1 MGIRLN
7 KVLSEL
13 NIGLET
19 AVDFLKAH
27 QELGEIRDD
36 ANPNTKIWDSQYEAL
51 VKEFGQVPK
60 LNVMGKIDLDSLNQ
74 SRRPKPGIR
83 LNKVLTELNIGLQT
97 AIDFLNNKK
106 GLGEVKDEMT
116 PNTKIS
122 YEQYQALVSEFSG
135 KKVIGKID
143 LSLLNQR
150 TRPKKKSKEER
161 RKERAEKLKQES
173 KPIGKINL
181 DEVGKKKED
190 MGPIEIITE
199 TKPVEQK
206 ATIGGNG
213 APVIGKIDLSL
224 LNQSTR
230 PKKKSKEERRKE
242 CAEKLKQ
249 ESKPIGKINLDEV
262 GKNKEDME
270 PIEIITET
278 KPVEQK
284 ATIGDNR
291 YDIFVSYSRKDSTRV
306 QNIAKELQSKGYKIW
321 IDKEGIESGDAFKA
335 VIVKAIKKAEVFL
348 FFSSIEANK
357 SSWTVKEVNV
367 AVYLKKVIIPVKLDN
382 SEYDD
387 SVLLDL
393 AGLDFIDF
401 TDETRHNYA
410 VSKLDKALKKKIRN
424 VTSQNK

>member
-1 MGIRLN
+1 MGVRLN

-13 NIGLET
+13 NIGLHT

-60 LNVMGKIDLDSLNQ
+60 LNVVGKIDLDSLNQ
-74 SRRPKPGIR
+74 STRPKPRIR

-97 AIDFLNNKK
+97 AIDFLKQHK
-106 GLGEVKDEMT
+106 ELGEISDDAT
-116 PNTKIS
+116 PNTKIWYS
-122 YEQYQALVSEFSG
+122 QYKALVNEFKNEKTIHDKTSLLS
-135 KKVIGKID
+135 KEMPKPEIKVLGKID
-143 LSLLNQR
+143 LDSIG
-150 TRPKKKSKEER
+150 
-161 RKERAEKLKQES
+161 RKIED
-173 KPIGKINL
+173 KPIQPSFTPL
-181 DEVGKKKED
+181 
-190 MGPIEIITE
+190 
-199 TKPVEQK
+199 
-206 ATIGGNG
+206 
-213 APVIGKIDLSL
+213 GKIDLDA

-230 PKKKSKEERRKE
+230 PKKKSKKERKKE
-242 CAEKLKQ
+242 REGNVNQEVKQ
-249 ESKPIGKINLDEV
+249 LGKINLDEI
-262 GKNKEDME
+262 GKKKERVEINKETV
-270 PIEIITET
+270 PET
-278 KPVEQK
+278 SPREQK
-284 ATIGDNR
+284 VNANYNG
-291 YDIFVSYSRKDSTRV
+291 YDLFVSYSRKDGTRV
-306 QNIAKELQSKGYKIW
+306 QAIVNELQNKGYKIW

-335 VIVKAIKKAEVFL
+335 VIVKAIKNAEVFL
-348 FFSSIEANK
+348 FFSSIAANK
-357 SSWTVKEVNV
+357 SPWTVKEVNV

-424 VTSQNK
+424 VTSHNK

>member
-150 TRPKKKSKEER
+150 
-161 RKERAEKLKQES
+161 
-173 KPIGKINL
+173 
-181 DEVGKKKED
+181 
-190 MGPIEIITE
+190 
-199 TKPVEQK
+199 
-206 ATIGGNG
+206 
-213 APVIGKIDLSL
+213 
-224 LNQSTR
+224 TR

>member
-1 MGIRLN
+1 MGVRLN

-13 NIGLET
+13 NIGLQT

-60 LNVMGKIDLDSLNQ
+60 LNVIGKIDLDSLNYPTM
-74 SRRPKPGIR
+74 PKPGRR

-97 AIDFLNNKK
+97 AVDFLNNKK
-106 GLGEVKDEMT
+106 ELGEVKDEMT

-122 YEQYQALVSEFSG
+122 HEQYQALVNEFSG

-143 LSLLNQR
+143 LSLLNQS

-181 DEVGKKKED
+181 DEVGKKKEGVD
-190 MGPIEIITE
+190 SPYEIDA
-199 TKPVEQK
+199 V
-206 ATIGGNG
+206 
-213 APVIGKIDLSL
+213 
-224 LNQSTR
+224 
-230 PKKKSKEERRKE
+230 
-242 CAEKLKQ
+242 
-249 ESKPIGKINLDEV
+249 
-262 GKNKEDME
+262 
-270 PIEIITET
+270 T

-335 VIVKAIKKAEVFL
+335 VIVKAIKKAGVFL

-357 SSWTVKEVNV
+357 SPWTVKEVNV
-367 AVYLKKVIIPVKLDN
+367 AVYLKKIIIPVKLDN

-393 AGLDFIDF
+393 AGLDFIDL
-401 TDETRHNYA
+401 TDEAKHDYA
-410 VSKLDKALKKKIRN
+410 VNKLVKALKKKI
-424 VTSQNK
+424 SKIAF

>member
-1 MGIRLN
+1 MGVRLN

-13 NIGLET
+13 NIGLQT

-60 LNVMGKIDLDSLNQ
+60 LNVVGKIDLDSLNQ
-74 SRRPKPGIR
+74 STRPKPGVR

-97 AIDFLNNKK
+97 AVDFLKHHK
-106 GLGEVKDEMT
+106 ELGYIKDDA
-116 PNTKIS
+116 NVNYKIS
-122 YEQYQALVSEFSG
+122 IEQYNALVNEFKDDGNFKNQSG
-135 KKVIGKID
+135 QLFPKKKPSQEVHVLGKID
-143 LSLLNQR
+143 LDSLNQSKRPQKKNLGSRMKGREGQTEQRVNVVGKIDLASLNQR
-150 TRPKKKSKEER
+150 IRPKEESKDVHIREQEE
-161 RKERAEKLKQES
+161 KVKPEF

-181 DEVGKKKED
+181 DELNKKNETIESKKETVS
-190 MGPIEIITE
+190 GTSSHE
-199 TKPVEQK
+199 
-206 ATIGGNG
+206 
-213 APVIGKIDLSL
+213 
-224 LNQSTR
+224 
-230 PKKKSKEERRKE
+230 SKE
-242 CAEKLKQ
+242 
-249 ESKPIGKINLDEV
+249 SINDS
-262 GKNKEDME
+262 
-270 PIEIITET
+270 
-278 KPVEQK
+278 
-284 ATIGDNR
+284 R

-306 QNIAKELQSKGYKIW
+306 QTIVNELQNNGYKIW

-348 FFSSIEANK
+348 FFSSIDANK
-357 SSWTVKEVNV
+357 SPWTVKEVNV

-393 AGLDFIDF
+393 AGLDFIDLTNEAKHDF
-401 TDETRHNYA
+401 A

-424 VTSQNK
+424 IASQTK

>member
-1 MGIRLN
+1 MGVRLN

-13 NIGLET
+13 NIGLQT

-60 LNVMGKIDLDSLNQ
+60 LNVVGKIDLDSLNQ
-74 SRRPKPGIR
+74 STRPKPGVR

-97 AIDFLNNKK
+97 AVDFLKHHK
-106 GLGEVKDEMT
+106 ELGYIKDDA
-116 PNTKIS
+116 NVNYKIS
-122 YEQYQALVSEFSG
+122 IEQYNALVNEFKDDGNFKNQSG
-135 KKVIGKID
+135 QLLPKKKPSQEVRVLGKID
-143 LSLLNQR
+143 LDSLNQSKRPQKKNLGSRMKGREGQTEQRVNVVGNIDLTSLNQR
-150 TRPKKKSKEER
+150 IRPKEESKDVHIREQEE
-161 RKERAEKLKQES
+161 KVKPEF

-181 DEVGKKKED
+181 DELNKKNETIESKKETVS
-190 MGPIEIITE
+190 GTSSHE
-199 TKPVEQK
+199 
-206 ATIGGNG
+206 
-213 APVIGKIDLSL
+213 
-224 LNQSTR
+224 
-230 PKKKSKEERRKE
+230 SKE
-242 CAEKLKQ
+242 
-249 ESKPIGKINLDEV
+249 SINDS
-262 GKNKEDME
+262 
-270 PIEIITET
+270 
-278 KPVEQK
+278 
-284 ATIGDNR
+284 R

-306 QNIAKELQSKGYKIW
+306 QTIVNELQNNGYKIW

-348 FFSSIEANK
+348 FFSSIDANK
-357 SSWTVKEVNV
+357 SPWTVKEVNV

-393 AGLDFIDF
+393 AGLDFIDLTNEAKHDF
-401 TDETRHNYA
+401 A

-424 VTSQNK
+424 IASQTK